1 MSDGV
6 GCGAL
11 VISAIVSGLMI
22 YFSGSILLGAI
33 TFIVGFGY
41 FIVQIQ
47 EGLSK
52 GSGYRQEQQNK
63 QILEELKKQNKDN

>member
-22 YFSGSILLGAI
+22 YFSGSILFGAI

-63 QILEELKKQNKDN
+63 QILEELKKQNKDK

>member
-63 QILEELKKQNKDN
+63 QILEELKKQNKGK

>member
-6 GCGAL
+6 GCAT
-11 VISAIVSGLMI
+11 VIISAIVSGLMI

-63 QILEELKKQNKDN
+63 QILEELKKQNKDK

>member
-63 QILEELKKQNKDN
+63 QILEELKKQNKDK

>member
-11 VISAIVSGLMI
+11 ILATIVSGLMI
-22 YFSGSILLGAI
+22 WITGSFLFGAI

-63 QILEELKKQNKDN
+63 QILEELKKQNKDK

>member
-6 GCGAL
+6 GCAT
-11 VISAIVSGLMI
+11 VIISAIVSGLMI

-33 TFIVGFGY
+33 TFIAGLGY
-41 FIVQIQ
+41 FAVQIQ

-63 QILEELKKQNKDN
+63 QILEELKKQNKDK